1 MNYRIIDISCFLIFF
16 AACVYCTSF
25 YYYPTDLMWAP
36 DNYGW
41 LYYADYLFGNFTHF
55 NLHHLCEN
63 LIGLFIIWFFFY
75 SSSVDGFLD
84 KTASLLVSALSV
96 TICLYFFTDIG
107 EYGGLSGA
115 LHGMVAYA
123 ALLRYI
129 KDRDIK
135 GFFLLVGLAAKLC
148 ADYFLPEN
156 LSFNELSQKL
166 YGDTVLLEKFLGS
179 QHDIHFSVCKE
190 AHLYGSLGGLVLG
203 FMRYFFTKNRDFVV
217 SRSIDG

>member
-1 MNYRIIDISCFLIFF
+1 
-16 AACVYCTSF
+16 
-25 YYYPTDLMWAP
+25 
-36 DNYGW
+36 
-41 LYYADYLFGNFTHF
+41 
-55 NLHHLCEN
+55 
-63 LIGLFIIWFFFY
+63 
-75 SSSVDGFLD
+75 
-84 KTASLLVSALSV
+84 
-96 TICLYFFTDIG
+96 
-107 EYGGLSGA
+107 
-115 LHGMVAYA
+115 MVAYA

>member
-25 YYYPTDLMWAP
+25 YYYPTELMWAP

-96 TICLYFFTDIG
+96 TICLYFFTDID

-123 ALLRYI
+123 AEYMKSQGCTEVYVNYTSLDEWY
-129 KDRDIK
+129 
-135 GFFLLVGLAAKLC
+135 AKLGF
-148 ADYFLPEN
+148 AEN
-156 LSFNELSQKL
+156 LWYWMGEKKL
-166 YGDTVLLEKFLGS
+166 
-179 QHDIHFSVCKE
+179 
-190 AHLYGSLGGLVLG
+190 
-203 FMRYFFTKNRDFVV
+203 
-217 SRSIDG
+217 